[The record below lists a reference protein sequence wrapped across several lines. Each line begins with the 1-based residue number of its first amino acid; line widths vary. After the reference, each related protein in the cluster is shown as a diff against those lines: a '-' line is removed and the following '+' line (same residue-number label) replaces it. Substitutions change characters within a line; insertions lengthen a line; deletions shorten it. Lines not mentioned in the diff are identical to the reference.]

1 MNLKWFLLPVLLVMS
16 FGILASTSTST
27 VKFNEKGWNKHRNA
41 ITSAAHRTNQPV
53 DALAAFASIET
64 TMGLSKDRKG
74 LFQFVDR
81 TWRDQVKRNGK
92 KYGIRIGTPQTNA
105 RANALMAAEYMREN
119 REYLER
125 KLGRTVSLSEIYMA
139 HMLGTYGAEKML
151 KASNTKL
158 AKNIVRP
165 GGNSVFFFTKGKA
178 RTVGQFKQYMEA
190 YVERHAST
198 YRLSAVAYMD
208 TRFESSTQLA
218 MR

>member
-1 MNLKWFLLPVLLVMS
+1 MNLKRFLLPVLFL
-16 FGILASTSTST
+16 FAFAAHASTSTPN
-27 VKFNEKGWNKHRNA
+27 VKFNAKGWNKHRNA
-41 ITSAAHRTNQPV
+41 IVTAAHRTNQPV

-81 TWRDQVKRNGK
+81 TWRDQVRRNGK
-92 KYGIRIGTPQTNA
+92 KYGIRIGTPQSNA

-125 KLGRTVSLSEIYMA
+125 KIGRPVTLSEIYMA

-151 KASNTKL
+151 KASNKKL
-158 AKNIVRP
+158 AKNVVRP
-165 GGNSVFFFTKGKA
+165 GGNSPFFYSKGRA
-178 RTVGQFKQYMEA
+178 LTVGEFKKRMTV
-190 YVERHAST
+190 YVEKHAST

-208 TRFESSTQLA
+208 QRFSTDHQLA